1 MGREQEGKEGKAE
14 ERQGGDRSTCGMSF
28 TILIEVTEQRL
39 ASYTEDSTEEGLW
52 VRE

>member
-1 MGREQEGKEGKAE
+1 MGRDREGKEGKAE

>member
-1 MGREQEGKEGKAE
+1 MGREREGKEGKAE

-39 ASYTEDSTEEGLW
+39 ASYTEDSREEGLW